1 MLTEETTANSNSPN
15 TVTKIQPAIAT
26 SVEIQQF
33 TAYLLRVVPLATDLN
48 STSEIDAFQHAL
60 QEDPSTT
67 DGIRRFLSDPQ
78 CVVFF
83 IRIIQ
88 QGKDE
93 EQDGVDNTEA
103 NGSNSIQFEFS
114 TETTYAAQKGI
125 SVALIKIT
133 PTIDMDKKISQQI
146 HFATFT
152 NRAPAEVFRT
162 FLTQAMTP
170 YLKSFLRQQKER
182 DREKSVVV
190 LEEKLNELEANL
202 LQMSQT
208 VNIPN
213 VNLIPHASISQVLRQ
228 CQEKNERPNVDLFRE
243 KVEDSNFLNQLQ
255 ATVNRW
261 IREIQKVT
269 KLERDPSTGSAMQET
284 TFWLN
289 IERALYKIQE
299 QMSSPEVLLTLDA
312 LKLGKRFHA
321 TISFDSDTGLKEA
334 MDKVKNYNLLMKDF
348 PIHDLLSANDLPKIK
363 NAIAIIFNHL
373 KRVRNTRY
381 PVNRI
386 LRFIEAISRDLNAQ
400 MIKILSAKHLVEIP
414 FDKFDEILNECME
427 ISSLWDEEY
436 EKCQTLLRD
445 MTKKNVVT
453 AQQLKQAWKITP
465 EHKKLQARLEDLR
478 QFRRQHEQ
486 FRSVI
491 ERLLSKQQKQIVDPS
506 MPNVH
511 LVDQSDSSAVE
522 EIHEA
527 FESLKHINILECSPE
542 GTAVWTNTIKVYE
555 ERIEKVERRITTRL
569 REQLA
574 KARNASEMFQIFAR
588 FHDLLVRQHIRNAI
602 REYQTQLIQRVKI
615 DIDKLHEK
623 FKAKYSASKAM
634 KMSRIT
640 VDIPITTGSIIWAR
654 QIEKQLVRYLKRV
667 EDVLGAGWEK
677 HVDGQRLKFEGDSFK
692 QRLNTGPIF
701 EDWLEKVARK
711 NMSVTGFIFSIE
723 TVRATKGTI
732 LRLKVNFTP
741 EIIMLTKEVRNL
753 KWLGYRVP
761 LPIVNKAHQANQIYP
776 YAIGLLE
783 SVRAYEL
790 SNTKVNAEHGH
801 DYLVGSMKKD
811 IQNLIVEGT
820 KLAWESYKLEPYVQ
834 RCFEAFA
841 NYNENIEEILR
852 LDGLMFTY
860 INELDECEYR
870 FDAFAE
876 LLEQAQKLVDEFC
889 LHDYSNFPKWIQII
903 DEKVERK
910 LFDRLQTAISLWKQ
924 ALIKHEKG
932 KLKSK
937 QRMRLKK
944 IVLEIRVVNQMVVL
958 VPPFESAR
966 EQLFNSFFDCESIVT
981 LQKRIKNSR
990 YQVNADM
997 EMKEEDLTYN
1007 DIFIKHPEQSSLSIG
1022 EAYQTIEELLV
1033 EAETYFQGW
1042 LKYQVLWDLEPN
1054 DVFQRLGDNIQSWFE
1069 CLKDIKE
1076 SRQTLDT
1083 QETYKAF
1090 GPLIM
1095 DFSKIQ
1101 SKIGVKY
1108 DNWHQDVLRKFG
1120 QIIQT
1125 VATEFHTN
1133 VSEYRNNLETKSVD
1147 SGNLDDTVQLI
1158 DTIETV
1164 RQTQADDEIKMKQ
1177 LLEAQR
1183 LLERQRYSFPD
1194 NWTSADTIQNSWTSM
1209 NDILK
1214 RKEQVIEKKLHKIQE
1229 KVRGEVQTM
1238 DTKTKEILEDWATKK
1253 PIGGDLKPHDAIRQ
1267 LAQYEAKLSEQL
1279 EKRTNLNK
1287 AKQSVKMQ
1295 ESGHVD
1301 HLEKRLRADLVELD
1315 EIRNVWK
1322 SLENVCNR
1330 LEELKDTQWITVQ
1343 PKKLKT
1349 SIEELLSLMTAMVP
1363 SVKNYHSY
1371 HAVKSN
1377 IESYLKMIP
1386 FISELKSE
1394 ALKDRHWKEMIKIL
1408 DLTTTWSNM
1417 SDLTLR
1423 DIWDQADN
1431 LKKTEHLLRDV
1442 MINAQGEKAL
1452 EEFLKQISEQ
1462 WKIYQLELIDYQK
1475 KCKVIKSWDDLFT
1488 KAKENLSNI
1497 LSMKLSP
1504 YFKSFEAE
1512 TLSWDDKLNRI
1523 INIFDIW
1530 IDVQRRW
1537 VYLEGIFTSSTDIAQ
1552 LLPNESQ
1559 KFQSVANEFVG
1570 LLKKVEKSPLV
1581 LDVIAIPNVQKL
1593 LERLAESL
1601 TKIQKALGEYLE
1613 RQRAAF
1619 PRFYFIG
1626 DEDLLEMIGNSN
1638 NLIRLQKHFKKM
1650 FAGVHSLIINDND
1663 QALIDGVQSN
1673 EGEKVKF
1680 YNPISIKQHPN
1691 INDWLTRVEKEISL
1705 TLAKLLAQ
1713 SIPELLTIQKNSN
1726 NKQEFIDWLDQ
1737 YQAQLVVLAFQ
1748 VSWSEN
1754 IQDLLSRKS
1763 NIDLQPALNQIEST
1777 LGMLADLVLADQ
1789 PIVRRRKLEHLIIEH
1804 VHKRDVTRALID
1816 KKVNTPTNF
1825 EWLAQMRLYFEP
1837 KHENV
1842 LEQLKIRMANAEF
1855 HYGFEYLGLQDRLVQ
1870 TPLTDRCFLTMTQA
1884 LHAKFGGSPFGPA
1897 GTGKTESVKALGNAL
1912 GRFVLVFNCDEAFDF
1927 QAMGRIFVGLC
1938 QVGAWGCFDEFN
1950 RLEERMLSAVSQQ
1963 IQTIQEALRQQ
1974 SASNKST
1981 LKIELVG
1988 KSVTVNS
1995 NMAIFITM
2003 NPGYAGRSN
2012 LPDNLKMLFRSLAM
2026 TVPDKVLIAQVML
2039 YSQGFRQAEIL
2050 SKKIVPLFTLLSEQ
2064 LSSQSHYDFGLRSL
2078 KSVLV
2083 MAGNIKRERI
2093 KNDIQNDNEQE
2104 IVIQAIMDSFVP
2116 RLVADDLVLL
2126 NSLLNDVFPNA
2137 TYNRPPMTRLRE
2149 EIENVAKQ
2157 MFLVCDK
2164 LWIEKVLQL
2173 YQITN
2178 LNHGLML
2185 VGPTCCG
2192 KTTAWRVLLTALNR
2206 IENSDGQA
2214 HIIDPKAISK
2224 DDLYGYMDQNT
2235 REWTDGL
2242 FTHILRKIIDNV
2254 RGELSKRQW
2263 IIFDGDVDP
2272 EWVEN
2277 LNSVLDDNKLLTL
2290 PNGERLGLPA
2300 NVRVMFEVQDLRH
2313 ATLATVSRTGMV
2325 WFNQETVTS
2334 AMLLQCYLNRIR
2346 QESVFNVINQDDPN
2360 SKDNIIQSSEENKT
2374 SILERQNH
2382 LADLLEPYC
2391 EKENGLILDTLEFSE
2406 QKQVHIMDF
2415 LQSRCLQ
2422 TLFSMLNHVIRTIV
2436 KRQLFSN
2443 DRATPLT
2450 EKQIEQYLIKSLII
2464 SMIWSFSGDGKL
2476 KYRQQLGDFIMNT
2489 IKNNNIAPPT
2499 DRSLPIIDFEV
2510 NSEGEWDSWLLKVPS
2525 IELEGSKVDA
2535 SDLVIPTIDTIR
2547 HETLLYTWLN
2557 EHKPLLLC
2565 GPPGSGKTMTLFSA
2579 LRSLPACEVVGL
2591 NFSSATTPELIMKT
2605 FAHYCEYKKTATS
2618 GVVLAPSQLGKW
2630 IIVFCDEINLPD
2642 EDKYG
2647 TQRVISF
2654 LRQCIEHGGFYRTSD
2669 HTWIHL
2675 ERIQFVGACNPPTDP
2690 GRKPL
2695 SHRFLRH
2702 CPLIYV
2708 DYPGEISLKQIYGTF
2723 NRAMLKK
2730 FNNMKPYG
2738 DALTNAMV
2746 EFFLMTQEQFTVDQQ
2761 PHYVYSPREMTRWV
2775 RGINEAI
2782 RHIKDLS
2789 PEELVRLWGHEALR
2803 LFHDRLI
2810 YDYERQ
2816 WTEKAIDDTAARH
2829 FSNVNL
2835 NVALKRPILF
2845 SDWRAGHYA
2854 SIEEDDLRQYIHE
2867 RLKIYYEEEVG
2878 IQLVLFNQVID
2889 QVLRIDRVFRQPQG
2903 HLLLIGLSGTGKA
2916 TLCRFVAWLNQIN
2929 FVQLKVHNKY
2939 TAADF
2944 DDDLRHLLRRSGC
2957 KGDKIVFLLDES
2969 NVMDSSF
2976 LERMNTLLANGEV
2989 PGLFEGDEYSAL
3001 LTLCKEGAQ
3010 KQGLMLDSNDE
3021 LYKWF
3026 TIQVM
3031 RNLHVVFTMNPSANG
3046 LRDRA
3051 STSPALFN
3059 RCVLDWLGD
3068 WSLDAYYHV
3077 ASELTQKIAMEK
3089 ADYIAPKTLPR
3100 LVSSLP
3106 ADPTYRDA
3114 LTNAFVFVHQSLHKL
3129 NDTLRKKG
3137 STSKTIVITPS
3148 HFLDAIQHFIK
3159 ITAEKRTEIEET
3171 RQHLMVGLAKI
3182 HETVVQVEQLQTSLA
3197 HKRKELNDK
3206 NEEANLK
3213 LKQMVH
3219 DQQEAEKKRIS
3230 SQELQIVLTQQQEQI
3245 VIKRKAVMEDLD
3257 KVEPAVQEA
3266 QQAVMEDL
3274 DKVEPAVQEA
3284 QQAVKSIKKQ
3294 NLVEIKNL
3302 NNPPQGVK
3310 LTLESIC
3317 LLLGEETTDWKSIRS
3332 IIMRENFISTIV
3344 NFNTDD
3350 VTPSIA
3356 HKMKT
3361 KYINNPDYSYDKVN
3375 RASVACGPLVK
3386 WAIAQLTYADMLGKV
3401 EPLRNELKSLEKE
3414 AEQKVAD
3421 MQKTNDLIATLETS
3435 IAQYKTEY
3443 ADLISAAQAI
3453 KIDLSQVESKVE
3465 RSIALIKNLSLEKMR
3480 WETTSENYQTQL
3492 ATLIGDGF
3500 LISTFLA
3507 YTGYFDQM
3515 TRQILFQQWQSYFD
3529 KAKIPYKN
3537 DLARVEYVSSADER
3551 LRWETNMLP
3560 SDDLCR
3566 ENAVMLKRFTRY
3578 PLVIDPSGQAL
3589 EFLYREYQEKNIVQT
3604 SFMDANFRKQLE
3616 SALRFGTTLFIHD
3629 AENFDPLINPVLNRD
3644 LRRTSGRVLISIG
3657 DKDIDFSPTFRM
3669 FLFTRDADAD
3679 FGPDIC
3685 SRVTFVN
3692 FTVTRSSLQSQCLYK
3707 ILRSE
3712 RPDID
3717 SKRSDLMKLQGE
3729 FAAKL
3734 RHLED
3739 NLLKVLNESEGTI
3752 LDNDKVISTLEKIK
3766 TEASEIMQKVEETDI
3781 ILNEV
3786 EKVSQEYLP
3795 MGKAC
3800 SSIFFTLSSLS
3811 TIHFL
3816 YQYSLRFFMDIFE
3829 HVLYHNKRLESI
3841 TDPAQRLDIILKCL
3855 FETVFIRVSR
3865 GMLHRD
3871 RITLAVQLT
3880 RIYLKNIVG
3889 NHMTF
3894 ENEFFEMAQALEE
3907 NTDMVRIDNKLSD
3920 PQKRALSHLTK
3931 NIPSFKNLER
3941 HISSNVD
3948 TFDKWLN
3955 SNDNAS
3961 QVPVV
3966 WDNATNEISTAVYS

>member
-1 MLTEETTANSNSPN
+1 MISNSSY
-15 TVTKIQPAIAT
+15 I
-26 SVEIQQF
+26 
-33 TAYLLRVVPLATDLN
+33 
-48 STSEIDAFQHAL
+48 
-60 QEDPSTT
+60 
-67 DGIRRFLSDPQ
+67 
-78 CVVFF
+78 
-83 IRIIQ
+83 
-88 QGKDE
+88 
-93 EQDGVDNTEA
+93 
-103 NGSNSIQFEFS
+103 
-114 TETTYAAQKGI
+114 
-125 SVALIKIT
+125 
-133 PTIDMDKKISQQI
+133 
-146 HFATFT
+146 
-152 NRAPAEVFRT
+152 
-162 FLTQAMTP
+162 
-170 YLKSFLRQQKER
+170 
-182 DREKSVVV
+182 
-190 LEEKLNELEANL
+190 
-202 LQMSQT
+202 
-208 VNIPN
+208 
-213 VNLIPHASISQVLRQ
+213 
-228 CQEKNERPNVDLFRE
+228 
-243 KVEDSNFLNQLQ
+243 
-255 ATVNRW
+255 
-261 IREIQKVT
+261 
-269 KLERDPSTGSAMQET
+269 
-284 TFWLN
+284 
-289 IERALYKIQE
+289 
-299 QMSSPEVLLTLDA
+299 
-312 LKLGKRFHA
+312 
-321 TISFDSDTGLKEA
+321 
-334 MDKVKNYNLLMKDF
+334 
-348 PIHDLLSANDLPKIK
+348 
-363 NAIAIIFNHL
+363 
-373 KRVRNTRY
+373 
-381 PVNRI
+381 
-386 LRFIEAISRDLNAQ
+386 
-400 MIKILSAKHLVEIP
+400 
-414 FDKFDEILNECME
+414 
-427 ISSLWDEEY
+427 
-436 EKCQTLLRD
+436 
-445 MTKKNVVT
+445 
-453 AQQLKQAWKITP
+453 
-465 EHKKLQARLEDLR
+465 
-478 QFRRQHEQ
+478 
-486 FRSVI
+486 
-491 ERLLSKQQKQIVDPS
+491 
-506 MPNVH
+506 
-511 LVDQSDSSAVE
+511 
-522 EIHEA
+522 
-527 FESLKHINILECSPE
+527 
-542 GTAVWTNTIKVYE
+542 
-555 ERIEKVERRITTRL
+555 
-569 REQLA
+569 
-574 KARNASEMFQIFAR
+574 
-588 FHDLLVRQHIRNAI
+588 
-602 REYQTQLIQRVKI
+602 
-615 DIDKLHEK
+615 
-623 FKAKYSASKAM
+623 
-634 KMSRIT
+634 
-640 VDIPITTGSIIWAR
+640 
-654 QIEKQLVRYLKRV
+654 
-667 EDVLGAGWEK
+667 
-677 HVDGQRLKFEGDSFK
+677 
-692 QRLNTGPIF
+692 
-701 EDWLEKVARK
+701 
-711 NMSVTGFIFSIE
+711 
-723 TVRATKGTI
+723 
-732 LRLKVNFTP
+732 
-741 EIIMLTKEVRNL
+741 VRNL
-753 KWLGYRVP
+753 KWLGFRVP
-761 LPIVNKAHQANQIYP
+761 LPLVNKAHQANQIYP
-776 YAIGLLE
+776 YAVGLLE

-790 SNTKVNAEHGH
+790 SNTKINIDHGH

-820 KLAWESYKLEPYVQ
+820 KLTWESYKLEPYVQ
-834 RCFEAFA
+834 RCIEAFT
-841 NYNENIEEILR
+841 NYSENAEEILR
-852 LDGLMFTY
+852 LDNLMFTY
-860 INELDECEYR
+860 INEIDICEYQI
-870 FDAFAE
+870 DIFAE
-876 LLEQAQKLVDEFC
+876 LLEQTQKIADEFS
-889 LHDYSNFPKWIQII
+889 LHNYPNFPKWIRII
-903 DEKVERK
+903 DEKIGTK

-924 ALIKHEKG
+924 ALIKQDKG

-937 QRMRLKK
+937 KRMHLKK
-944 IVLEIRVVNQMVVL
+944 IILEIRIVNQMLVL

-966 EQLFNSFFDCESIVT
+966 EQLFNSFFDCQSIVT
-981 LQKRIKNSR
+981 SQKRIKNNR
-990 YQVNADM
+990 YQVNA
-997 EMKEEDLTYN
+997 EMDIQEEDLTYN
-1007 DIFIKHPEQSSLSIG
+1007 DLFIKFPEQSSVSTG
-1022 EAYQTIEELLV
+1022 EAYHAIEQLLV

-1054 DVFQRLGDNIQSWFE
+1054 DVFQRLGTNIQSWFE
-1069 CLKDIKE
+1069 CLKDVKE
-1076 SRQTLDT
+1076 SRKALDT
-1083 QETYKAF
+1083 QETYKSF
-1090 GPLIM
+1090 GPLII

-1108 DNWHQDVLRKFG
+1108 DNWHHDLLRKFG

-1125 VATEFHTN
+1125 VANDFYTN
-1133 VSEYRNNLETKSVD
+1133 ISEYQNNLETKSID
-1147 SGNLDDTVQLI
+1147 SGNLDDSVQLI
-1158 DTIETV
+1158 DTIEKV
-1164 RQTQADDEIKMKQ
+1164 RQTQIDDEIKMKQ
-1177 LLEAQR
+1177 LVEAQR

-1194 NWTSADTIQNSWTSM
+1194 NWTSMDTIQNSWTSV
-1209 NDILK
+1209 NDNLK
-1214 RKEQVIEKKLHKIQE
+1214 RKEEVIETKLDKIQE
-1229 KVRGEVQTM
+1229 KVRAEVQTI
-1238 DTKTKEILEDWATKK
+1238 DTKTKEILEDWSTKK
-1253 PIGGDLKPHDAIRQ
+1253 PIGGDLKPRDAIRQ
-1267 LAQYEAKLSEQL
+1267 LALYETKLNEQL
-1279 EKRTNLNK
+1279 EKRINLNK

-1295 ESGHVD
+1295 ESGQVD
-1301 HLEKRLRADLVELD
+1301 HFEKRLRADLAELD

-1330 LEELKDTQWITVQ
+1330 LEELKDIQWITVQ
-1343 PKKLKT
+1343 PKKLKAN
-1349 SIEELLSLMTAMVP
+1349 IEELLSLMTAMVP

-1377 IESYLKMIP
+1377 IENYLKMIP
-1386 FISELKSE
+1386 FINELKSE
-1394 ALKDRHWKEMIKIL
+1394 ALKERHWKEMIKIL
-1408 DLTTTWSNM
+1408 DLTTIWNNV

-1423 DIWDQADN
+1423 DIWDQGDN
-1431 LKKTEHLLRDV
+1431 FKKNEHLLRDI

-1462 WKIYQLELIDYQK
+1462 WKVYQLELIDYQK

-1512 TLSWDDKLNRI
+1512 TLSWEDKLNRI

-1638 NLIRLQKHFKKM
+1638 NLLRLQKHFKKM
-1650 FAGVHSLIINDND
+1650 FAGVHSLIINEND
-1663 QALIDGVQSN
+1663 QSLIDGVQST
-1673 EGEKVKF
+1673 EGEQVKF
-1680 YNPISIKQHPN
+1680 FNSISIKQYPN

-1713 SIPELLTIQKNSN
+1713 SIPQLLTIQQNLN
-1726 NKQEFIDWLDQ
+1726 DKQAFIDWLDQ

-1754 IQDLLSRKS
+1754 IERLLNNKT
-1763 NIDLQPALNQIEST
+1763 NINLQSALQQTEST
-1777 LGMLADLVLADQ
+1777 LGILADLVLADQ
-1789 PIVRRRKLEHLIIEH
+1789 PTVRRRKLEHLIIEH
-1804 VHKRDVTRALID
+1804 VHKRDVTRALINH
-1816 KKVNTPTNF
+1816 KVDSATNF

-1837 KHENV
+1837 NNQNV

-1974 SASNKST
+1974 SSSNKNT

-2064 LSSQSHYDFGLRSL
+2064 LSNQSHYDFGLRSL

-2093 KNDIQNDNEQE
+2093 KNNIQNDDEQE

-2137 TYNRPPMTRLRE
+2137 TYNRPSMTRLKE
-2149 EIENVAKQ
+2149 EIENAAKQ
-2157 MFLVCDK
+2157 MYLVCDE

-2185 VGPTCCG
+2185 VGPTSCG
-2192 KTTAWRVLLTALNR
+2192 KTMAWRVLLTALNR

-2214 HIIDPKAISK
+2214 HVIDPKAISK

-2242 FTHILRKIIDNV
+2242 FTHILRKIIDNI

-2290 PNGERLGLPA
+2290 PNGERLALPA

-2325 WFNQETVTS
+2325 WFNQQTVTS
-2334 AMLLQCYLNRIR
+2334 AMLLQYYLNRIR
-2346 QESVFNVINQDDPN
+2346 QESAFDIIYQDDPN
-2360 SKDNIIQSSEENKT
+2360 SKDNVIQSSEENKT
-2374 SILERQNH
+2374 NILEIQNH
-2382 LADLLEPYC
+2382 IADLLEPYC
-2391 EKENGLILDTLEFSE
+2391 EKENGLIIDTLEFSQE
-2406 QKQVHIMDF
+2406 KQVHIMDF
-2415 LQSRCLQ
+2415 LPSRCLQ
-2422 TLFSMLNHVIRTIV
+2422 TLFSMLNHIIRTII
-2436 KRQLFSN
+2436 KRQLFSA
-2443 DRATPLT
+2443 DRATPLN

-2476 KYRQQLGDFIMNT
+2476 KYRQQLGEFIMNT
-2489 IKNNNIAPPT
+2489 IKNNSISSPA
-2499 DRSLPIIDFEV
+2499 DKSLPIIDFEV
-2510 NSEGEWDSWLLKVPS
+2510 NSEGEWESWLLKVPS

-2591 NFSSATTPELIMKT
+2591 NFSCATTPELILKT

-2618 GVVLAPSQLGKW
+2618 GVVLAPNQLGKW

-2647 TQRVISF
+2647 TQRVIAF

-2730 FNNMKPYG
+2730 FNNIKSFS

-2782 RHIKDLS
+2782 RNIQDLNA
-2789 PEELVRLWGHEALR
+2789 EGLVRLWAHEALR

-2829 FSNVNL
+2829 FSNVDL

-2845 SDWRAGHYA
+2845 SDWLAGYYA
-2854 SIEEDDLRQYIHE
+2854 SIDEDELRQYIQG
-2867 RLKIYYEEEVG
+2867 RLKTYYEEEVG
-2878 IQLVLFNQVID
+2878 IQLVLFNQVLD

-2916 TLCRFVAWLNQIN
+2916 TLCRFVSWLNQID

-3001 LTLCKEGAQ
+3001 LTSCKEGAQ
-3010 KQGLMLDSNDE
+3010 RQGLMLDSNDE

-3077 ASELTQKIAMEK
+3077 ANELTQKVDMQK
-3089 ADYIAPKTLPR
+3089 ADYVAPKTLPR
-3100 LVSSLP
+3100 LVASLP
-3106 ADPTYRDA
+3106 VEPTYRDVIN
-3114 LTNAFVFVHQSLHKL
+3114 NAFVFVHQSLHKL

-3137 STSKTIVITPS
+3137 STNKTIIITPS

-3159 ITAEKRTEIEET
+3159 ITAEKRTEIEDT

-3206 NEEANLK
+3206 NEEANMK

-3219 DQQEAEKKRIS
+3219 DQQEAEKRRIS
-3230 SQELQIVLTQQQEQI
+3230 SQELQVVLTQQQEQI
-3245 VIKRKAVMEDLD
+3245 VEKRKT
-3257 KVEPAVQEA
+3257 
-3266 QQAVMEDL
+3266 VMEDL

-3332 IIMRENFISTIV
+3332 IMTRDNFIPTIV

-3350 VTPSIA
+3350 VTPAIA
-3356 HKMKT
+3356 NKMKT
-3361 KYINNPDYSYDKVN
+3361 KYLNNPDYSYDKVN

-3386 WAIAQLTYADMLGKV
+3386 WATAQLTYADMLSKV
-3401 EPLRNELKSLEKE
+3401 EPLRNELKNLEKE
-3414 AEQKVAD
+3414 AEKKVTE
-3421 MQKTNDLIATLETS
+3421 MQQTNDLIATLETS

-3453 KIDLSQVESKVE
+3453 KIDLSHVESKVE

-3515 TRQILFQQWQSYFD
+3515 TRQILFQQWQKYFD
-3529 KAKIPYKN
+3529 QAKLPYKH

-3551 LRWETNMLP
+3551 LRWEMNMLP

-3578 PLVIDPSGQAL
+3578 PLIIDPSGQAL
-3589 EFLYREYQEKNIVQT
+3589 EFLHREYQEKNILQT
-3604 SFMDANFRKQLE
+3604 SFMDGNFRKQLE

-3644 LRRTSGRVLISIG
+3644 LRRTAGRVLITIG

-3669 FLFTRDADAD
+3669 FLFTRDSDAD

-3717 SKRSDLMKLQGE
+3717 AKRSDLMKLQGE

-3766 TEASEIMQKVEETDI
+3766 TEASEIMKEVEETDV

-3816 YQYSLRFFMDIFE
+3816 YQYSLRFFMEIFE
-3829 HVLYHNKRLESI
+3829 HILYHNKRLESI
-3841 TDPAQRLDIILKCL
+3841 TDPVQRLDIILKSL
-3855 FETVFIRVSR
+3855 FETIFIRVSR

-3871 RITLAVQLT
+3871 RVTLAVQLT
-3880 RIYLKNIVG
+3880 RIYLKNIIDD
-3889 NHMTF
+3889 HMTF
-3894 ENEFFEMAQALEE
+3894 EDEFFEMAQALEE
-3907 NTDMVRIDNKLSD
+3907 NSEMLHTQNKLSD
-3920 PQKRALSHLTK
+3920 LQKRALSHLTT
-3931 NIPSFKNLER
+3931 NIPSFKNLEQ
-3941 HISSNVD
+3941 HIASNSD
-3948 TFDKWLN
+3948 AFDKWLN
-3955 SNDNAS
+3955 SSDITT
-3961 QVPVV
+3961 QVPIV
-3966 WDNATNEISTAVYS
+3966 WENNNNNKMNEINTAVYSMLLTRAVRPDRLITAAKSFVESVFGSEFVQKADALLNLEQIINEEIQGLTPILLCSVPGHDASNRVEELATNLNKNLTGIAIGSAEGFSLAEQTINTAAKQGNWVLLKNVHLAPQWLKELEKKLHSLKPHESFRLFLSTEIHPKLPTSLLRMGLCLVFEPATGVRPSLMRTLNELSENRMERIPHIRAKAYFRLAWLHALVTERLRYTPLGWSKHYEINESDLRFACDSIDQWINNEGQDNIAWDALQYLIASCIYGGRLDNRFDQRLLAAFVTKLFCQESLNTSYPLIKDDVSSLLIPMPQDTTKSKYIEWIKQLPSNEKTTWLGLPDNAEKVLLISQGNKFAVDLLKCDQNDESTLAIDFDAGELKEEDASTGRPAWMIHVQHTTDAWLKSLPKTLPSMKRTSENIKDPLFRCVEREVNFAANLLRLVRQDLADVQSVCDGSKKQTNDTRDLLNNLSKGITPLTWKKYRVPPRISAMQWMSDFIARLKQLEKLVTLTITEGVQSLRHVQMWLGGLFTPEAYLTATRQCAAQSLHVSLEELVMHVQMLDQPSQVDSNKGNVFLITGLKLQGALCRNNALFYSNSIMDDIPLLAIEWKMPNTQKMNDYQEVTLPVYGNGLRTELLCTINVKSGQANTSEYNFYERGVAVLASLLE